1 MIIYDKN
8 EIRDVLTEEQ
18 IFELLEEFGGQPEHN
33 NASIISDT
41 ICHNPPGEGSHKLYY
56 YFNSKLF
63 RCYTGGCEEPVFDIF
78 QFYHLYEIY

>member
-8 EIRDVLTEEQ
+8 EIRDILTEEQ

-33 NASIISDT
+33 SNNYIISDT

-56 YFNSKLF
+56 YLIVNYLDVILVDAKNQSLIFFN
-63 RCYTGGCEEPVFDIF
+63 
-78 QFYHLYEIY
+78 